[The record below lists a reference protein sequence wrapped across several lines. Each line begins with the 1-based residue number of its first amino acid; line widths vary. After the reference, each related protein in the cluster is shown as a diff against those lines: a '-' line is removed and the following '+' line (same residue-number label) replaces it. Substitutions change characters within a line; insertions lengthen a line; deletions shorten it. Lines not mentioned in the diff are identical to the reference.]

1 MDKNP
6 ILEVEN
12 LSVTIEKEEILSGLS
27 FTVNE
32 GDVTAIIGPNGAGK
46 TVLFRTLLG
55 TLPYQGVIRWRPDV
69 RIGYVPQR
77 FQIDK
82 NIPITVR
89 EFFLLHE
96 KNFLLSWVNH
106 DKRIR
111 EALETVELPASVMN
125 ERLST
130 LSGGQVQRALIAW
143 ALFDK
148 PSVLLF
154 DEPTAG
160 VDISGEETVYNLLHE
175 LQDKF
180 GITIILV
187 SHELNVVFRY
197 ATSVLCLNKS
207 LVCSGEPHEVLTPQ
221 QLEKLYGETTFYHHL
236 HTKEGE
242 HVA

>member
-1 MDKNP
+1 MAEP
-6 ILEVEN
+6 ILKVED
-12 LSVTIEKEEILSGLS
+12 LSVVIDKEEILKDLS
-27 FTVNE
+27 FVVNE

-46 TVLFRTLLG
+46 TVLFKTLLG
-55 TLPYQGVIRWRPDV
+55 LLQYQGTIHWRDDV
-69 RIGYVPQR
+69 MIGYVPQR

-82 NIPITVR
+82 NVPMTVR

-96 KNFLLSWVNH
+96 KNFLLSWLSH

-111 EALETVELPASVMN
+111 EALETVELPPSVMN

-130 LSGGQVQRALIAW
+130 LSGGQVQRVLIAW

-148 PSVLLF
+148 PNVLLF

-160 VDISGEETVYNLLHE
+160 VDISGEQTVYNLLHE

-207 LVCSGEPHEVLTPQ
+207 LVCAGEPHEILTPQ

-236 HTKEGE
+236 HTKETE
-242 HVA
+242 HVK